1 MAPLPGNISKNE
13 EGIEGLQTSVSALE
27 ADLGK
32 AKSDI
37 LSTQSTL
44 TTTANT
50 LDAKVEAEIERAL
63 ERESIIEALGNTN
76 KARIDSILANTTD
89 EALDSLHEIAQ
100 AFQAADG
107 PCQSVQGLTEG
118 IAPTLGM
125 TGLDTQETTLVGAVN
140 ELSALSR
147 TASGATVVDLENRV
161 AANEAWQPMPKL
173 QAETGE
179 RTTEDHVLR
188 GLITA
193 EVSRAETRETA
204 IEVSVPHSSLLAT
217 WSS

>member
-107 PCQSVQGLTEG
+107 SLAQSTQSLAAG
-118 IAPTLGM
+118 IRADLGDM
-125 TGLDTQETTLVGAVN
+125 TGLDTQETTW
-140 ELSALSR
+140 
-147 TASGATVVDLENRV
+147 SGPST
-161 AANEAWQPMPKL
+161 
-173 QAETGE
+173 
-179 RTTEDHVLR
+179 
-188 GLITA
+188 
-193 EVSRAETRETA
+193 S
-204 IEVSVPHSSLLAT
+204 
-217 WSS
+217 

>member
-1 MAPLPGNISKNE
+1 M
-13 EGIEGLQTSVSALE
+13 E

-107 PCQSVQGLTEG
+107 SLAQSTQVWRRGS
-118 IAPTLGM
+118 APTLG
-125 TGLDTQETTLVGAVN
+125 
-140 ELSALSR
+140 
-147 TASGATVVDLENRV
+147 
-161 AANEAWQPMPKL
+161 
-173 QAETGE
+173 
-179 RTTEDHVLR
+179 
-188 GLITA
+188 I
-193 EVSRAETRETA
+193 
-204 IEVSVPHSSLLAT
+204 
-217 WSS
+217 